1 MPPRVLVLRSPG
13 TNCDVE
19 TAFAFERAGALA
31 ERIHINRLLENPHK
45 FSEFQ
50 ILVVPGGFSY
60 GDDLAAG
67 RILGNQIRHHLA
79 EQLVEFKAAGKLILG
94 ICNGF
99 QVLIKSP
106 GILLGDNSGGEDP
119 RRDDFGREYTL
130 SPAATLT
137 WNESGKFEDRW
148 VHLRVAGQKCVFT
161 RGIESLYLPVAHAE
175 GKFVPAS
182 DEVLRHWERN
192 GQLALRYQTAA
203 GETEQVPYPAN
214 PNGATAHVAG
224 LCDTTGRVFGLM
236 PHPERHIDPTQHPR
250 WTRSPLPAEGDGL
263 AIFKN
268 AVGYFA

>member
-19 TAFAFERAGALA
+19 TAFAFERAGALT
-31 ERIHINRLLENPHK
+31 ERLHINRLLENPRK
-45 FSEFQ
+45 FGEFQ

-79 EQLVEFKAAGKLILG
+79 EQLAEFKAAGKLILG

-106 GILLGDNSGGEDP
+106 GILLDDASGGEDP
-119 RRDDFGREYTL
+119 RLG
-130 SPAATLT
+130 PAATLT

-161 RGIESLYLPVAHAE
+161 QGINTLYLPVAHAE

-182 DEVLRHWERN
+182 DEELRQWEAN

-203 GETEQVPYPAN
+203 GETEQVPFPAN

-224 LCDTTGRVFGLM
+224 LCDSTGRVFGLM

-250 WTRSPLPAEGDGL
+250 WTRGPLPAEGEGL

-268 AVGYFA
+268 AVSYFA